1 MLKKFLATAVVMS
14 AATVAFAQSA
24 TATSWAAGTNAGQSS
39 FNVDLAY
46 PADWLGTDMTVDLS
60 SGTATIVNAS
70 GSGPAGSLSAPVTFR
85 SDAAP
90 VATEIDTFI
99 NGPGFAPDWFNPVS
113 LATPLANMIATSTHI
128 GSTSG
133 PLTWF
138 DTAVLGAGSHTAL
151 RLVLSNGANGAVT
164 TDPLTGPQIGSIFGR
179 FTYNVSG
186 TVTEH
191 QYNIPLYQ
199 APEPSTLA
207 LLALGGLAGL
217 IRRR

>member
-24 TATSWAAGTNAGQSS
+24 SIASFPAGTGGGLSS
-39 FNVDLAY
+39 FDVTLAY
-46 PADWLGTDMTVDLS
+46 PSDWLGTDMTVSLTG
-60 SGTATIVNAS
+60 GTATIVNAS
-70 GSGPAGSLSAPVTFR
+70 GAGPAGSLSAPVVFR
-85 SDAAP
+85 NDAAP
-90 VATEIDTFI
+90 TPGEIDTFI

-113 LATPLANMIATSTHI
+113 LATPLANMIATSTFI
-128 GSTSG
+128 GSTVG

-151 RLVLSNGANGAVT
+151 RLVLNDGANGPVSD
-164 TDPLTGPQIGSIFGR
+164 DPATGPQIGSIFGR
-179 FTYNVSG
+179 FTYNDGG
-186 TVTEH
+186 TVAEH